1 MITLDILSDP
11 ICPWCYI
18 GKAKLDR
25 ALEAA
30 PDHPFEI
37 RWRPYQLNPEMPAAG
52 MDRKS
57 YLEAKF
63 GGPEGARKVYD
74 RIESAAAEAGLTVD
88 FSRIGRTPC
97 TLDAHRLIRWA
108 RIEGAQQRVV
118 DILFRR
124 YLSEGQDISD
134 RAVLADTAEEAR
146 LDRELV
152 ERLLASEADLEEVRA
167 EDAAAREIGVSGVPT
182 FLIDGKYVV
191 QGAQE
196 PDLWERVIAE
206 LRQAAA
212 TDGADAEGR
221 V

>member
-1 MITLDILSDP
+1 MIMLDILSDP

-30 PDHPFEI
+30 PGHPFEI
-37 RWRPYQLNPEMPAAG
+37 RWRPFQLNPEMPAEG
-52 MDRKS
+52 MDRAS

-63 GGPEGARKVYD
+63 GGPEGAQKVYD
-74 RIESAAAEAGLTVD
+74 RIAQAAAEAGLDVD
-88 FSRIGRTPC
+88 FSRIGRTPS

-108 RIEGAQQRVV
+108 RIEGLQQRVV

-124 YLSEGQDISD
+124 YFTEGQDISD
-134 RAVLADTAEEAR
+134 RKILADAAEEAG
-146 LDRELV
+146 LDRDLV
-152 ERLLASEADLEEVRA
+152 ERLLESEADREEVRA
-167 EDAAAREIGVSGVPT
+167 EDAAARDIGVSGVPT

-196 PDLWERVIAE
+196 PDLWARVIDE
-206 LRQAAA
+206 LQQAAA
-212 TDGADAEGR
+212 AGPEVAEGR
-221 V
+221 G